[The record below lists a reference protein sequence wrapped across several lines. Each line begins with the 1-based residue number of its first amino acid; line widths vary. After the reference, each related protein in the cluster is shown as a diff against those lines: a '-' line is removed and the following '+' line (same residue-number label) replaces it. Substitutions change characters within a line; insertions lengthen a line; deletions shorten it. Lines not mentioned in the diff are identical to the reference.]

1 MFVVNLTYTK
11 PLEEIGRHLEA
22 HREFLDRQYAD
33 GVFLASGPKNPRNGG
48 VILASGKVSK
58 RELDSILKLDP
69 FMQYGLATY
78 DVVEFTPAKY
88 APPLGD
94 LL

>member
-1 MFVVNLTYTK
+1 MFVVNLTYIK

-33 GVFLASGPKNPRNGG
+33 GVFLASGPKNPRDGG
-48 VILASGKVSK
+48 VILANGKVS
-58 RELDSILKLDP
+58 RSELEAIIELDP
-69 FMQYGLATY
+69 FWRHQLATY
-78 DVVEFTPAKY
+78 DVIEFTPAKFS
-88 APPLGD
+88 PLLGD

>member
-33 GVFLASGPKNPRNGG
+33 GVFLASGPKNGG